1 MYFYI
6 HIPTYIY
13 VYMYIV
19 CIHVNIQQNVISID
33 DSGYSGKGLELEQ
46 QSRKTIV
53 SGELHSIYYHNL
65 QWKRI

>member
-1 MYFYI
+1 
-6 HIPTYIY
+6 
-13 VYMYIV
+13 MYIV
-19 CIHVNIQQNVISID
+19 CIHVNIQQNVVSID
-33 DSGYSGKGLELEQ
+33 NSGYSGKGLELEQ